1 MQVPAS
7 LERSDW
13 GRRAR
18 ASAEVRIERLRGDSV
33 VILQGAVAA
42 AAAWVIA
49 VHVLGHQHPF
59 FAPLAALI
67 ATGMTHQHRT
77 RRTVELVIGVA
88 LGIGVADLLV
98 AGIGVG
104 IWQLFLVVIL
114 ASAVAVLL
122 GPGRFLAGQA
132 AVSAMLVA
140 TVQPPGSGLAGQR
153 FLDALLGGSIALLA
167 ATLLPAHPVRAVEQA
182 AQRVL
187 NELGEVLDE
196 LSHALRSNDV
206 DRARGALA
214 RVRALDE
221 HDRHWREAVDTG
233 YEITRT
239 APAYRARKPDLDSY
253 ATVAAQMDFAQ
264 RNIRVLARAVVR
276 AIDLRDDVP
285 SSVPESLTDLA
296 TAVRH
301 LAGFLAGTETSDQ
314 ARAAALAASAG
325 AVRALRGNTS
335 LYTSVIVG
343 QVRFTAVDLLR
354 GLGEERAL
362 TAVGEPEAEPVA
374 QPERLAS

>member
-33 VILQGAVAA
+33 VILQGALAA
-42 AAAWVIA
+42 ATAWVIA
-49 VHVLGHQHPF
+49 VHVFGHVRPF

-67 ATGMTHQHRT
+67 AIGMTHQRRT
-77 RRTVELVIGVA
+77 RRTVELVFGVA

-104 IWQLFLVVIL
+104 IWQLFLVVTL

-140 TVQPPGSGLAGQR
+140 TIQPPGSGLAGQR

-167 ATLLPAHPVRAVEQA
+167 STLLPAHPVRAVERA
-182 AQRVL
+182 AQSVL
-187 NELGEVLDE
+187 KELAAVLDE
-196 LSHALRSNDV
+196 LSDALRANDVEKAKHALT
-206 DRARGALA
+206 
-214 RVRALDE
+214 RVRALDG
-221 HDRHWREAVDTG
+221 HDRLWREAVDIG

-239 APAYRARKPDLDSY
+239 APAYRARRQDLDNY

-276 AIDLRDDVP
+276 AIDLRDEVP
-285 SSVPESLTDLA
+285 ASVPDSLTDLA
-296 TAVRH
+296 SAVRH
-301 LAGFLAGTETSDQ
+301 LAGHLAGTETSEQ
-314 ARAAALAASAG
+314 ARASALAATTG
-325 AVRALRGNTS
+325 AVHALRGNTS

-362 TAVGEPEAEPVA
+362 TAVGEGEPDPIVL
-374 QPERLAS
+374 PERLAS